1 MKAHHEDSSSLEL
14 TFRLAQDLVVKL
26 FFLIFQESV
35 FLLQVCDALKERIT
49 EYVFPQKLAKARF
62 LLWGLTFSWLSS
74 NALLM

>member
-1 MKAHHEDSSSLEL
+1 MKAQHEDLSSLEL

-49 EYVFPQKLAKARF
+49 EHVFPQKPAKARL